1 MSTKARSEF
10 DKARIQQTTQNDA
23 RRIRTRVQA
32 AQNSDRA
39 GVQWRWPF
47 ELMQNAHDA
56 GPRDGNDQVEVKF
69 VLQDTRLVVRHTGKP
84 FTAQELAALLSGG
97 SSKEFD
103 SEETTGCFGTG
114 FLVTHAL
121 STRVDIDGV
130 LTTEE
135 NCESFQIKLSRDGDE
150 DSIKNNIEL
159 ANKALDEASVVSEPC
174 LADNPTAS
182 FVYYDINLNVA
193 EIGLDRLEQTLP
205 YLYGTCDKLGSVR
218 IERSGNTMH
227 FEPGTTTESEREEFA
242 IKSTVV
248 TVSDPENTTEFI
260 TVRVGRKESL
270 SALVM
275 VLKNCGGSQYEV
287 LLQNREFSRL
297 FVKFPIAR
305 TDFLPFNLVL
315 DGRFTP
321 EQERDGI
328 GMNDSDKLLI
338 TTALSALPALV
349 QYAVELGWRNAHKLA
364 QLAVPEQ
371 TISGESNSNEEEWWR
386 DTITSTAEEVAAR
399 PIVET
404 EIGRLPSLHGQD
416 GEAVSFL
423 IPSLDNDTDDCI
435 DYDTIH
441 DLASA
446 VTTLHI
452 PKRDVALDWKNIA
465 QQWAD
470 MSVSIERLGLEEL
483 ANLVKEGCEAVN
495 VLPLD
500 RDPFQWLADFF
511 ILTAELG
518 EEYNVNNIVDG
529 LIPDQHSKL
538 RHSSGIYIDG
548 GVSEEIKDISYSISI
563 DLRSKL
569 FHNTMVKALKQ
580 LGNESAYEFT
590 YELLNGDYSESKAT
604 DNILEKLDCILPDD
618 RKFEAESDLLA
629 LHSSARLAVYLGEK
643 EDGQYLKRCPLLTAA
658 DTAVRLTGNKQI
670 LAPVSHWPE
679 SARPYAD
686 LYTKN
691 RVLSDRYCSDKKLNP
706 AIDLL
711 VSAGLV
717 IPAPL
722 FRGRRAEIQDANLLR
737 VMSRDGEDVVRMTVR
752 EGHFG
757 QIAFLA
763 TDLVQRCGENPDLAK
778 LLLDFVINVASRE
791 DESWHTFQEVSGSK
805 DGERIKLCLRGA
817 IWPFELKVRSW
828 VPVRNSEDEGFIPV
842 PANESNLREVLN
854 LDWLR
859 DNPTAVDFLH
869 EVFGFRQL
877 TLILD
882 NLDTE
887 VEDDL
892 VKLLRQPK
900 LLQST
905 VANLGLVQSVVENPE
920 AVELITN
927 ASSEELQQVKEQLD
941 EKNRQSELRERN
953 RRFGISAQEA
963 LASAIESHGLD
974 LKLVDAGYDYEVYLR
989 PLDGEL
995 DDTFWRFEVGSYLLE
1010 VKATTTGDVRLSPL
1024 QAETVSKNP
1033 DCFILCVIDLRSQEP
1048 RSVWDPSEIA
1058 PFTKIITDLSKDVIN
1073 VFTEVEGLSAPNKS
1087 VRLRNK
1093 KMLRYGV
1100 SLDIWQNGISID
1112 EWVQTLKA

>member
-1 MSTKARSEF
+1 MSTTARNEY

-23 RRIRTRVQA
+23 RHIRTKVQA
-32 AQNSDRA
+32 AQDSAHA

-69 VLQDTRLVVRHTGKP
+69 ALQDTRLTVSHTGKP

-103 SEETTGCFGTG
+103 SEETTGRFGTG

-121 STRVDIDGV
+121 STRVDVDGV

-135 NCESFQIKLSRDGDE
+135 DCESFHIELIRDGDE
-150 DSIKNNIEL
+150 DSIRNNIEL
-159 ANKALDEASVVSEPC
+159 ANKALDDASAVPEPWI
-174 LADNPTAS
+174 ANNPTAS
-182 FVYYDINLNVA
+182 FVYHDINLSVA
-193 EIGLDRLEQTLP
+193 KVGLDRLEQTLP
-205 YLYGTCDKLGSVR
+205 YLYGTCDKLGSVC

-227 FEPGTTTESEREEFA
+227 FEPGATTESEREGFA
-242 IKSTVV
+242 IKMTEV

-260 TVRVGRKESL
+260 AVRVGRKQSQ

-275 VLKNCGGSQYEV
+275 VLKDCGGSQYEV

-297 FVKFPIAR
+297 FVKFPIAG
-305 TDFLPFNLVL
+305 TDFLPFNVVL

-321 EQERDGI
+321 KQERDGI

-338 TTALSALPALV
+338 TKAISALPALV

-364 QLAVPEQ
+364 QLAVPER
-371 TISGESNSNEEEWWR
+371 TISGESNSNEEKLWR
-386 DTITSTAEEVAAR
+386 DTITDTAKNVASR

-404 EIGRLPSLHGQD
+404 ETGLLSSLHGQD

-423 IPSLDNDTDDCI
+423 VPSIDKDTDDCI

-441 DLASA
+441 NLASA
-446 VTTLHI
+446 VTTLHV

-470 MSVSIERLGLEEL
+470 MSVPIERLGLKEL
-483 ANLVKEGCEAVN
+483 ANLVKERHESVYA
-495 VLPLD
+495 LPLEG
-500 RDPFQWLADFF
+500 DPFSWLADLFL
-511 ILTAELG
+511 LTAELDRK
-518 EEYNVNNIVDG
+518 YAVKNIVDG

-548 GVSEEIKDISYSISI
+548 GISEEIKDISDSINI
-563 DLRSKL
+563 DLRSKF
-569 FHNTMVKALKQ
+569 FHNTMVKALEQ
-580 LGNESAYEFT
+580 PGYESAYKLICD
-590 YELLNGDYSESKAT
+590 LLNEEYSESEAT
-604 DNILEKLDCILPDD
+604 DEILEELDSILPDD
-618 RKFEAESDLLA
+618 SKFEAESDLFA
-629 LHSSARLAVYLGEK
+629 LRSSARLAVYLGEK
-643 EDGQYLKRCPLLTAA
+643 EDTQRLRRCLLLTSD
-658 DTAVRLTGNKQI
+658 DTVVYLTGNQQI
-670 LAPVSHWPE
+670 LAPVSHWPA

-691 RVLSDRYCSDKKLNP
+691 RVLSDRYCSDKKLDP

-778 LLLDFVINVASRE
+778 RLLDFVINVASRE

-859 DNPTAVDFLH
+859 DNTTAVDLLH
-869 EVFGFRQL
+869 EVFGFRRL

-882 NLDTE
+882 GLDKE
-887 VEDDL
+887 VEGDL
-892 VKLLRQPK
+892 VKLLRQPG

-927 ASSEELQQVKEQLD
+927 ASSEEIQQVKEQLD

-963 LASAIESHGLD
+963 LASAIESHCLN
-974 LKLVDAGYDYEVYLR
+974 LRLVDSGYDYKVYPG

-995 DDTFWRFEVGSYLLE
+995 DDTFWSFKVGSYLLE

-1024 QAETVSKNP
+1024 QAETVSKYP
-1033 DCFILCVIDLRSQEP
+1033 DRFILCVIDLRNQEP
-1048 RSVWDPSEIA
+1048 RPVWDPSEIA
-1058 PFTKIITDLSKDVIN
+1058 PFAKIITDLSKDVIN
-1073 VFTEVEGLSAPNKS
+1073 VFTEVEGLSAPDKS
-1087 VRLRNK
+1087 VRLRNE

-1100 SLDIWQNGISID
+1100 SPDIWQNGISID